1 MNGSRL
7 FAAVALIVVA
17 SVVAGCGRKSA
28 LDTPYQA
35 QVEARKEAQRT
46 GAVVPPEPEKPNK
59 DKPFILD
66 PLL

>member
-1 MNGSRL
+1 MNGSRV
-7 FAAVALIVVA
+7 FAAITLVLAVAL
-17 SVVAGCGRKSA
+17 VAGCGRKSN

-35 QVEARKEAQRT
+35 QVDARKEAEKT
-46 GAVVPPEPEKPNK
+46 GGPMPPEPQKPRN